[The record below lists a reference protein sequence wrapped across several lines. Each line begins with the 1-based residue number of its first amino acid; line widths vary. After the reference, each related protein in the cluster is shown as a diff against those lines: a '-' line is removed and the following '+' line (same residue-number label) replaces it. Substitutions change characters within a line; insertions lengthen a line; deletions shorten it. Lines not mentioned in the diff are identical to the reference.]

1 MGDCPSSTG
10 TYTATARKWRW
21 PALHGTSAL
30 LRCLRCWPCLA
41 TDEDLALSQEF
52 QQQQAARPA
61 RDILDLGCSVG
72 VSTQWLACVFPDAN
86 ILGADLSPYFLA
98 VAELRER

>member
-1 MGDCPSSTG
+1 MGDCPSSAG
-10 TYTATARKWRW
+10 TSLQQRADGGGLHSTAR
-21 PALHGTSAL
+21 LH
-30 LRCLRCWPCLA
+30 CLRCWPWLA

-72 VSTQWLACVFPDAN
+72 VSTQWLAGVFPDAN